1 MNKVHLIGNLT
12 NEPTV
17 RYTQQNT
24 AVASYS
30 IAVNTGYGEKK
41 ETLFMNIVTFG
52 KTAEYIS
59 QYITKGQTVAISGRL
74 KDNSYED
81 KDGNKHNLIVV
92 VAEELEPVGNRKP
105 KEEST
110 YQGQVNVSVV
120 EEPIASSYTTKQP
133 MTQSVELDELD
144 LPF

>member
-30 IAVNTGYGEKK
+30 IAINTGYGEKQ
-41 ETLFMNIVTFG
+41 ETLFMNVVTWG
-52 KTAEYIS
+52 KSAEYVS
-59 QYITKGQTVAISGRL
+59 QYIKKGQTVAITGRL
-74 KDNSYED
+74 KNNSYED
-81 KDGNKHNLIVV
+81 KEGHKHNLIVV
-92 VAEELEPVGNRKP
+92 ITEEIEAIGNRKE
-105 KEEST
+105 KEEKT
-110 YQGQVNVSVV
+110 EQTKI
-120 EEPIASSYTTKQP
+120 EEHK
-133 MTQSVELDELD
+133 EEKDELYSQFDLTDAD